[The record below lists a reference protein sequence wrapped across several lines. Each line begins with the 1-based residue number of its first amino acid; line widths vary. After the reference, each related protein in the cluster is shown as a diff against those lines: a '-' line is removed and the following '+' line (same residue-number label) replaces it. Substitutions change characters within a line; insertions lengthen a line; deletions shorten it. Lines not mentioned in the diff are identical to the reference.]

1 MKADWRDRALWNTVS
16 LVLQLRDNY
25 FVEDDNFTG
34 DFRAYKK
41 EVLSADDD
49 AGDTNTS
56 QRSGQKRNR

>member
-49 AGDTNTS
+49 DGGTNTS

>member
-1 MKADWRDRALWNTVS
+1 MKADWRDRALRNTVS

-41 EVLSADDD
+41 EVLSVDDD

-56 QRSGQKRNR
+56 QRCG